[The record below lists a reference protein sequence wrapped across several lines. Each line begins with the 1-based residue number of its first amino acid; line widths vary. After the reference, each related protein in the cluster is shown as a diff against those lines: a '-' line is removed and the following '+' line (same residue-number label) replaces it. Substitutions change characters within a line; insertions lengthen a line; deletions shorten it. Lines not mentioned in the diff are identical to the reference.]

1 MRFHMFVCCVNV
13 NLIDLFLSID
23 VSGTMNFVFFP
34 WCPPS
39 GGGDAPRNLPDMIY
53 DFAPCFMLFPGVLC
67 SSRFIFFYLIL

>member
-34 WCPPS
+34 GARRLGVGMLPEICP
-39 GGGDAPRNLPDMIY
+39 M
-53 DFAPCFMLFPGVLC
+53 
-67 SSRFIFFYLIL
+67 